1 MVMPTKYDSK
11 MFNKI
16 IGLCWEGLT
25 NYQIANSLGLH
36 YQTIARWRRVND
48 TLKVAMDRVREDL
61 AKGAIE
67 RGLQRRAEGFK
78 EEEITEKYVINDDGK
93 PKEITRRVRYFPPDI
108 SAIGM
113 LARKYAP
120 DDYVEKKVE
129 EKNVNVKVT
138 QRDRAL
144 SLEERKKLL
153 EEDSKEG
160 AIEAEYKKA
169 E

>member
-113 LARKYAP
+113 LARLKGIGPCHLRKGKSSLRKIAR
-120 DDYVEKKVE
+120 K
-129 EKNVNVKVT
+129 
-138 QRDRAL
+138 AL
-144 SLEERKKLL
+144 SKRSTRRRNNTPRNPGVE
-153 EEDSKEG
+153 
-160 AIEAEYKKA
+160 IT
-169 E
+169 